1 MRIVHVSIEGLKGQ
15 NVQYDLSP
23 VTIFVGPNGVGKTAV
38 LQAVEFGVIGY
49 DSRLGKSAEKLGPL
63 MSGPE
68 MTVALAVDKENGG
81 RFLLQRGLVLK
92 HGGCRSTLRVS
103 PPMGEETLGAMQG
116 RVQSELGFFPAM
128 FNVREFTDLSHDR
141 RRAFIFSLVAEA
153 EWSKEKVL
161 TYVLLHLED
170 QADAL
175 LRNAAFEMLNGLVEK
190 AEKSLI
196 TGPVEVLAY
205 VLTDLKAEVSGF
217 TKQHKTA
224 EQGVHSLTEE
234 LSRLS
239 TVAAS
244 SAGLQQE
251 FEQLSQQSR
260 VATEELEQARSA
272 FKARVERHERL
283 LEISQERQRLGA
295 NSDGLIE
302 EMKQTELELIGR
314 IQEARDEGVRQTELL
329 EAQTG
334 AREKAD
340 VHVADLDRQWVVANV
355 ELTTLASLV
364 GQIGDIKGICVLGN
378 DVPCHTDLVPILG
391 VKRGIHDEKK
401 QALETLKK
409 ETENAERAR
418 NELRAAEE
426 TTRMAFGQLAT
437 SRGDLERQLYE
448 VGALKATAEKKR
460 AGIEGQLKSL
470 EAEQIRL
477 GAYPGSEAPAP
488 SIDLEVLEQRVTAL
502 TSQVREKHALFG
514 QVSRREALEKALTE
528 GRKRVLELQIM
539 VSATKALEKVLGPRG
554 IQGEMAKGALEP
566 LAEAANRILEMLPA
580 GKKLSVLTLGDRE
593 KEILDLGW
601 EREGKLVAFEVLSNG
616 ERLQF
621 AAALA
626 IGLLSLRKPAL
637 KVLLV
642 DDLQNVDEANREPF
656 VKALGEMVA
665 QNLIDNVVMTSV
677 VPIQGNGVE
686 NLKIISLA

>member
-68 MTVALAVDKENGG
+68 MTVALAVEKENGG
-81 RFLLQRGLVLK
+81 RFLLQRGLVQK
-92 HGGCRSTLRVS
+92 YGGCRSTLRVS
-103 PPMGEETLGAMQG
+103 PPMGEETLGALQG

-175 LRNAAFEMLNGLVEK
+175 LRNAALEMLNGLLEK
-190 AEKSLI
+190 AEKLLI
-196 TGPVEVLAY
+196 IGPVEVLAY

-234 LSRLS
+234 LSRLTTS
-239 TVAAS
+239 PQS
-244 SAGLQQE
+244 SVGLQEE

-260 VATEELEQARSA
+260 IATEELEQARSA
-272 FKARVERHERL
+272 FRARVARHERL
-283 LEISQERQRLGA
+283 LQIGVERGQLGA
-295 NSDGLIE
+295 NNDGLIE
-302 EMKQTELELIGR
+302 EMTQTEAKLIER
-314 IQEARDEGVRQTELL
+314 IQELQAERGRQEELLIGQKELTRVMHAEFTELTHREIAIHAEVSALLVLTTRLEGV
-329 EAQTG
+329 
-334 AREKAD
+334 
-340 VHVADLDRQWVVANV
+340 
-355 ELTTLASLV
+355 
-364 GQIGDIKGICVLGN
+364 KGLCVLG
-378 DVPCHTDLVPILG
+378 DDIQCHTDLVPALG
-391 VKRGIHDEKK
+391 VKRGIHDERK
-401 QALETLKK
+401 QALQTLQK
-409 ETENAERAR
+409 EKEVAEGAGTK
-418 NELRAAEE
+418 LRAAEE
-426 TTRMAFGQLAT
+426 ETQKGVGRLET
-437 SRGDLERQLYE
+437 SAGDLMRQLHE
-448 VGALKATAEKKR
+448 VGVLRATAEKKK
-460 AGIEGQLKSL
+460 AGMEGQLKSL
-470 EAEQIRL
+470 EAEEIRL
-477 GAYPGSEAPAP
+477 RSDPANEAPAP

-626 IGLLSLRKPAL
+626 IGLLSLRKPPL

-656 VKALGEMVA
+656 VRALGEMVA

-677 VPIQGNGVE
+677 VPIQGNGVQ